1 MIQHYQG
8 YAIIATRWF
17 FFTQAEIINDSFIK
31 ISDICFFLVCFHP
44 FRPEDMNI
52 NYLYC
57 QTILYPIHSDVLTCL
72 EPVLLNIV

>member
-31 ISDICFFLVCFHP
+31 KCDIFWCVFTP

-52 NYLYC
+52 NSLYC
-57 QTILYPIHSDVLTCL
+57 QTILYPIHRDVLICL